1 MNIVI
6 RGAVDAVTQIKPI
19 RNVLTRLDIDRS
31 EERFRHTIWIDAP
44 YGASI
49 DTCRIYENEYINVR
63 ILDKQ
68 FKIVSSFQ
76 LRSDYFQRLE
86 VV

>member
-31 EERFRHTIWIDAP
+31 EERFKHTIWIDAP
-44 YGASI
+44 YGASL
-49 DTCRIYENEYINVR
+49 DTVKIFENEYVNVR
-63 ILDKQ
+63 ILDKY
-68 FKIVSSFQ
+68 FRICAKFQ
-76 LRSDYFQRLE
+76 LRCDMFQRVE